1 MDEDAPVSK
10 DQYLDLL
17 SKVFRQADEKRTP
30 TISVAEFLKRVPDLE
45 ISVIAGS
52 GGLSRELSSPK
63 IQKPGLAFAGF
74 LDYFEPGRIQI
85 LGRAEIQFI
94 RQLDPEAL
102 KRALERMFPQRLTCM
117 VISRGQEPPALLKE
131 YCQSHDVPLLN
142 CPKIGAQLV
151 EGLIPALERELS
163 PQIKFHGNLISAFG
177 LGTLVIGDSGAGKSE
192 CALDLVMRG
201 HQLIADDVVHCWR
214 NASGVLL
221 GRGDELIRYHMEIR
235 GLGIINIKD
244 LFGITAVA
252 DEHQI
257 HLATYLEPWN
267 PKSQYQR
274 LGLDFEEMEI
284 LNVKLPLVRLPVAPG
299 RNLANLIEVAARN
312 HLLIRKGQSSAKNMV
327 DRLDDMLKKDRD
339 KK

>member
-1 MDEDAPVSK
+1 MENEPHAPN
-10 DQYLDLL
+10 DNYLDLL
-17 SKVFRQADEKRTP
+17 SKIFGQADEKRTP
-30 TISVAEFLKRVPDLE
+30 EISVRVFLKRVPDLE
-45 ISVIAGS
+45 ISVIAGA
-52 GGLSRELSSPK
+52 GGLSRKLSSPK

-74 LDYFEPGRIQI
+74 LDFFEPGRIQI

-94 RQLDPEAL
+94 RQMGLEAL
-102 KRALERMFPQRLTCM
+102 RESLEKVFPRGLTCM
-117 VISRGQEPPALLKE
+117 VISRAQKPPVLLKE
-131 YCQSHDVPLLN
+131 FCEAHEVPLLS

-163 PQIKFHGNLISAFG
+163 PQIKFQGNLIAAFG
-177 LGTLVIGDSGAGKSE
+177 LGALVIGESGAGKSE

-214 NASGVLL
+214 NASGLLL

-257 HLATYLEPWN
+257 HLAIYLEPWN
-267 PKSQYQR
+267 PKSRYQR

-284 LNVKLPLVRLPVAPG
+284 LNVKIPLIRLPVAPG

-312 HLLIRKGQSSAKNMV
+312 HLLIRKGHSSARNIAQK
-327 DRLDDMLKKDRD
+327 LDGLLEKK
-339 KK
+339 K